1 MAQGPIND
9 IHVSFQGLAA
19 LDRALAKADVNLRAG
34 LRVELKAVAGV
45 VATEAQSIAEQK
57 GLVRSGDLIRKIQP
71 FAFIGRAGVRSTS
84 IHRGYA
90 YPRRLEFEGSGSD
103 TYGPDATLLPALEA
117 KGDELFDLASRLLD
131 KFAEDFSD

>member
-90 YPRRLEFEGSGSD
+90 YPRRLEFEGRGSD